1 MVQVNAFEVNLPAEQ
16 FWKPSSHVLGWWS
29 RTLPGTTIGTLLI
42 FLAECGLVARLCHAG
57 AVDVAVDAQ
66 SHGIK
71 NVLAGGWRCLDINE
85 CNDAALSV
93 IAGIETVD
101 KIYACGGD
109 AGFQALSS
117 QLAMTHMTWPL
128 TGRSGL
134 PAPYDTIKYV
144 QALWKEAGQ
153 FAPLK
158 FCPHLREWADETIW
172 NQFGKRPT
180 VGLHLKNVPYQG
192 AGPISLANKSVWCEF
207 LSAASGQYEIGF
219 LLLGDDP
226 VEESI
231 RKLPNVALASELGAD
246 SFGKHLALLGQC
258 AGFMG
263 MMSAVCNLALF
274 SDIPYAIF
282 KNPDH
287 HRDEMLSEMGV
298 NDHYPFATQ
307 HQKILRVNETT
318 ALLLAELA
326 RMPFIKGPLR

>member
-1 MVQVNAFEVNLPAEQ
+1 MNGFEAKLPVEQ
-16 FWKPSSHVLGWWS
+16 LRKPSSRVLGWWD

-42 FLAECGLVARLCHAG
+42 FLAECGLVAKLCNAG

-71 NVLAGGWRCLDINE
+71 NVLAGGWRCLDANE
-85 CNDAALSV
+85 CNDAALSAV
-93 IAGIETVD
+93 AGIETVD

-117 QLAMTHMTWPL
+117 QLAISHMTWPL
-128 TGRSGL
+128 AGRDGL

-144 QALWKEAGQ
+144 QALWKETGQ
-153 FAPLK
+153 FVPLK
-158 FCPHLREWADETIW
+158 FRSYLREWADEAILK
-172 NQFGKRPT
+172 QFGKRPT

-192 AGPISLANKSVWCEF
+192 AASISLADKSVWYEF
-207 LSAASGQYEIGF
+207 LSVASDRYEIGF

-226 VEESI
+226 VEASI
-231 RKLPNVALASELGAD
+231 LKLPNVALASEIGAD
-246 SFGKHLALLGQC
+246 SFGKHMALLGQC

-263 MMSAVCNLALF
+263 MMSAICNLALF

-287 HRDEMLSEMGV
+287 HREEMLSEIGV

-326 RMPFIKGPLR
+326 RMPFAKGSLR